1 MKHLII
7 GCGSAGLTALE
18 KIRSIKEEDEI
29 TLVTME
35 DCLPYSPTSLPYL
48 LAGRVKEENIWIK
61 DEAYFRDMKAVLA
74 TKKEVVKIIPDKKQ
88 VVYRD
93 GESEQYD
100 NLLITTGSDSVK
112 PKIKGLDEVGFLG
125 FHTLSDYHKLV
136 RLLTNKAEVTI
147 LGAGLVGM
155 ELADAICEKGHNVQV
170 IEKEGEI
177 LPLYF
182 DQPAGNY
189 IKDIFSSHGVNIFI
203 GKEVIEMRKSENK
216 VVLSCAD
223 GSVFSSDIVIT
234 CVGVTSRL
242 SLVEDSGIKI
252 NRGILVDSSMRTNI
266 DNIYAAGDVAE
277 AIDFFSEQ
285 QGINAI
291 IPNAV
296 DQGKIA
302 GANMAGQQEASYKG
316 WISMNVFNFFGNMA
330 SSVGLSIPH
339 NSDEVLEKKEDKRRY
354 YKRLVF
360 SNSNLIGAMFLNEA
374 VDPGVIRYLIE
385 HRVPVGEYK
394 ELLFEKTKEV
404 SRWLMLKTEEAAS
417 HAGL

>member
-125 FHTLSDYHKLV
+125 FHTLCDYHKLV
-136 RLLTNKAEVTI
+136 RLLTNKAEVII

-155 ELADAICEKGHNVQV
+155 ELADAICEKGHKVQV

-203 GKEVIEMRKSENK
+203 GKEVIEMRKSKNK
-216 VVLSCAD
+216 AELSCAD
-223 GSVFSSDIVIT
+223 GSAFSSDIVIT

-242 SLVEDSGIKI
+242 SLVEGSGIKI

-302 GANMAGQQEASYKG
+302 GANMAGQQEVSYKG

-354 YKRLVF
+354 FKRLVF
-360 SNSNLIGAMFLNEA
+360 RNSNLIGAMFLNEE

-385 HRVPVGEYK
+385 HTVPIGEHK